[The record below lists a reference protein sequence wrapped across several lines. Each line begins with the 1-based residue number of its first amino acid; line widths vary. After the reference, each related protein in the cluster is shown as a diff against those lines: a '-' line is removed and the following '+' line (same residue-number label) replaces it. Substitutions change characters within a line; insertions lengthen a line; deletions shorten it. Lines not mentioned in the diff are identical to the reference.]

1 MKLVMN
7 ADIPPQIL
15 KLLKSLPYRKWWFW
29 VIVLL
34 VGRGMFMAYNNSRSV
49 VYDAQALGFSN
60 ESAMNASFAKGY
72 HTRQKMDEMER
83 SRDAP
88 SSAR

>member
-1 MKLVMN
+1 MN
-7 ADIPPQIL
+7 ADSSSLVL
-15 KLLKSLPYRKWWFW
+15 KFLQSLPYRKWWFW
-29 VIVLL
+29 VIVLIAA
-34 VGRGMFMAYNNSRSV
+34 RGMFIAYDNSRPI

-60 ESAMNASFAKGY
+60 ESAMNAAFAKGY

>member
-1 MKLVMN
+1 MSPERSL
-7 ADIPPQIL
+7 PIL
-15 KLLKSLPYRKWWFW
+15 KLLQSLPYRKWWFW

-34 VGRGMFMAYNNSRSV
+34 VGRGMFMAYDKSRPIA
-49 VYDAQALGFSN
+49 YDAQALGFTN
-60 ESAMNASFAKGY
+60 KSAMNAAFARGY

-83 SRDAP
+83 SKDAP